1 MTDIQSVLKKQLQ
14 DCSRPAIF
22 VAVRKVRKIGEKISN
37 IDEFRPLNHDVYLKI
52 AQLEAEILE
61 LKKQQLEWMAARNI
75 IVEKLYVRKV
85 DVKEFQFKL
94 DKITVDDLSGMLN
107 VGVNSDGKMKK
118 EEK

>member
-1 MTDIQSVLKKQLQ
+1 MIKLPLLTDLFLVTMVIL
-14 DCSRPAIF
+14 RGR
-22 VAVRKVRKIGEKISN
+22 VRLIVEKISN
-37 IDEFRPLNHDVYLKI
+37 LDEFRPLGYDLYSKI

-61 LKKQQLEWMAARNI
+61 LKAKQNELLAARNI
-75 IVEKLYVRKV
+75 VIEKLYVRKV
-85 DVKEFQFKL
+85 DVKELQFKL